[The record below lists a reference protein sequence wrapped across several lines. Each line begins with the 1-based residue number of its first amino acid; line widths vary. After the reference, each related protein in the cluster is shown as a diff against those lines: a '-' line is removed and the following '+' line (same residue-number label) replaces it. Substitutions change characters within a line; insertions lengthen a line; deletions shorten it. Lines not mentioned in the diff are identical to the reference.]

1 MIENY
6 RDIKKEA
13 IEFFAAQPL
22 TDEMESMIAMFL
34 LNIKTSNLI
43 IISRLE
49 ASLGDLRIFK
59 HMQKQFYRDLEYSQ
73 LLARTTR
80 WTPNPLVYANLMFL
94 GTKLW
99 HEAEIYECIDY
110 FKEPV
115 IRFFKYLAFNH
126 ALVADIRFIPLFPAT
141 TKLDTPFLQTLYEI
155 ELDNNRSIQTSIAF
169 LKNIEVPE
177 LSIEKKQKIVNDEVD
192 KINKFFYDFLSQLM
206 KKYSK

>member
-1 MIENY
+1 MMENY

-13 IEFFAAQPL
+13 IDFFAAQPL

-34 LNIKTSNLI
+34 LNIKTSNLM

-49 ASLGDLRIFK
+49 TSLIDLRIFK
-59 HMQKQFYRDLEYSQ
+59 HLQNQFYRDLEYSQ

-80 WTPNPLVYANLMFL
+80 WTLNPLVYSNLMFL

-99 HEAEIYECIDY
+99 NESEIYECINY

-126 ALVADIRFIPLFPAT
+126 ALAADIRFIPLFPAT

-155 ELDNNRSIQTSIAF
+155 ELNNNRSIQTQIVF

-177 LSIEKKQKIVNDEVD
+177 LSIEKKQQIVNDEVD
-192 KINKFFYDFLSQLM
+192 KINKFFYDFLSQLI